1 MADNGLAGKAMAS
14 DFDGTLFFGVGN
26 RVHPFHRFLSRDLA
40 AIADFRAR
48 GGLFGVCTG
57 RPLGAVLE
65 DASDTLSFDFAIT
78 SSGACVSDGAWNTLF
93 SRGIDYDDVQ
103 AILETAH
110 GPAARPPFLAMRSG
124 YFVLGGTKIPGLS
137 KAFLRQLKVA
147 GSVDEALSMA
157 PESDNGEVQVVSLGF
172 ASQRHASDFAA
183 KVGDLLGERVAA
195 FQNVDTVDVVPAGCS
210 KGAGL
215 AVARER
221 LGLGLVGGIGDSF
234 NDLPL
239 IEEADVGYTFNR
251 APEDVRAGAQVLVD
265 DVAGALADLVRR

>member
-1 MADNGLAGKAMAS
+1 
-14 DFDGTLFFGVGN
+14 
-26 RVHPFHRFLSRDLA
+26 
-40 AIADFRAR
+40 
-48 GGLFGVCTG
+48 
-57 RPLGAVLE
+57 
-65 DASDTLSFDFAIT
+65 
-78 SSGACVSDGAWNTLF
+78 
-93 SRGIDYDDVQ
+93 
-103 AILETAH
+103 
-110 GPAARPPFLAMRSG
+110 
-124 YFVLGGTKIPGLS
+124 
-137 KAFLRQLKVA
+137 
-147 GSVDEALSMA
+147 MA

-172 ASQRHASDFAA
+172 ASLKRAADFAS
-183 KVGDLLGERVAA
+183 KVEILLEGRVAA